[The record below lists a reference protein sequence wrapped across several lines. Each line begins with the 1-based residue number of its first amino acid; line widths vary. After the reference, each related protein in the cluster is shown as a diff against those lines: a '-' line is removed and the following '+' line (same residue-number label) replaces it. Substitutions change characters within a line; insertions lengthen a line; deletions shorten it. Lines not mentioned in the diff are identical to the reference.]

1 MSTKTSELLAVAAP
15 GTAAVVRGVAD
26 DQLDRPT
33 PCPEYPVRDLLNH
46 LFEVAVNFQAMA
58 RREEVDWSGGVD
70 HLTDGWRDRFATE
83 TQRLVEAWSD
93 PDALEGDS
101 PGMGLPQETVGL
113 MALIDL
119 TVHGWDLARATG
131 QALVVE
137 PSVVAAG
144 HEFMDRMGDTGQRMG
159 AFGAPVATDAD
170 PTSLDALLGRTGRD
184 PAWTRS

>member
-1 MSTKTSELLAVAAP
+1 MRISATSAMASVPTGSGAGLQPVSGAS
-15 GTAAVVRGVAD
+15 
-26 DQLDRPT
+26 DRPT

-93 PDALEGDS
+93 PDALEGVS

-131 QALVVE
+131 
-137 PSVVAAG
+137 
-144 HEFMDRMGDTGQRMG
+144 
-159 AFGAPVATDAD
+159 ATARG
-170 PTSLDALLGRTGRD
+170 SR
-184 PAWTRS
+184 